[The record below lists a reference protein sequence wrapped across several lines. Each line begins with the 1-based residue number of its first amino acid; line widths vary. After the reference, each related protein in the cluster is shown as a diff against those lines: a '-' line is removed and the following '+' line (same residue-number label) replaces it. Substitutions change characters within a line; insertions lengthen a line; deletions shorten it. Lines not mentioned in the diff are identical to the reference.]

1 MGKPA
6 NTDLRVL
13 SDISFKGGVRIPFL
27 NDHETYDKI
36 VVVDDAKH
44 LRIAEKPAAG
54 GYDFSFADFIT
65 PAEKSFREFFP
76 QKYDAQGYYHVLSDL
91 YFSFLRSGLYV
102 FVHRRIGFTV
112 IVSPSILNFRHEHS
126 ALYLQHSGCYMMIDS
141 GNYADGGEVPQQD
154 ISMSLTLNQSN
165 KVIIQMQHALN
176 RVDNLDFT
184 AHVIV
189 KHIQ

>member
-36 VVVDDAKH
+36 VVVDDAKR
-44 LRIAEKPAAG
+44 LKIAQKPKVE

-65 PAEKSFREFFP
+65 PSAKSFREFFP
-76 QKYDAQGYYHVLSDL
+76 EKYDAQGYYHVLADIH
-91 YFSFLRSGLYV
+91 FSYLRSGLYV
-102 FVHRRIGFTV
+102 FVYRRLEFTV
-112 IVSPSILNFRHEHS
+112 IVSPSLLNFRHEHG
-126 ALYLQHSGCYMMIDS
+126 ALSVQHNGCYMMIDS
-141 GNYADGGEVPQQD
+141 GSYAGGGEVPQQD

-165 KVIIQMQHALN
+165 KVTIQMQHALN